1 MQKTT
6 IGLLSL
12 VLGGQMFASM
22 APGFAQRVC
31 PAEMDRQMEAIL
43 AYEAARA
50 KAHAFPLPTSWPDD
64 PVAQEKY
71 NQQQEKVLQDWEQ
84 AEKGLGRA
92 NDLLE
97 LCLDHVQK
105 GLDAH
110 WDEMLGR
117 SPPNVQDIPPMERN
131 Q

>member
-6 IGLLSL
+6 IRLLSL
-12 VLGGQMFASM
+12 VLGGQMFVGV
-22 APGFAQRVC
+22 APSFAQRVC

-43 AYEAARA
+43 AYEAARD
-50 KAHAFPLPTSWPDD
+50 KARAFPLWSDD
-64 PVAQEKY
+64 PATQEKH
-71 NQQQEKVLQDWEQ
+71 NQQHKKVIQDWEQ
-84 AEKGLGRA
+84 AENDLSRA
-92 NDLLE
+92 NDFLE

-110 WDEMLGR
+110 WDEMLGK
-117 SPPNVQDIPPMERN
+117 SPPNVQDIPPMEGN

>member
-6 IGLLSL
+6 IRLLSL
-12 VLGGQMFASM
+12 VLGGQMFVGA
-22 APGFAQRVC
+22 APSFAQRVC

-43 AYEAARA
+43 AYEAARD
-50 KAHAFPLPTSWPDD
+50 KARAFPLWSDD
-64 PVAQEKY
+64 PATQEKH
-71 NQQQEKVLQDWEQ
+71 NQQHKKVIQDWEQ
-84 AEKGLGRA
+84 AEKDLSRA
-92 NDLLE
+92 NDFLE

-110 WDEMLGR
+110 WDEMLGK
-117 SPPNVQDIPPMERN
+117 SPPNVQDIPPMEGN

>member
-12 VLGGQMFASM
+12 VLGGQMFAST

-31 PAEMDRQMEAIL
+31 PAEMDRQMEAIF
-43 AYEAARA
+43 AYEAARD
-50 KAHAFPLPTSWPDD
+50 KARALPPLTPWPDD
-64 PVAQEKY
+64 PAVQEKH
-71 NQQQEKVLQDWEQ
+71 NQQHKKALQDWEQ
-84 AEKGLGRA
+84 AEKDLSRA

-97 LCLDHVQK
+97 FCLDHVQK
-105 GLDAH
+105 GIDAR
-110 WDEMLGR
+110 WDEMLGQ